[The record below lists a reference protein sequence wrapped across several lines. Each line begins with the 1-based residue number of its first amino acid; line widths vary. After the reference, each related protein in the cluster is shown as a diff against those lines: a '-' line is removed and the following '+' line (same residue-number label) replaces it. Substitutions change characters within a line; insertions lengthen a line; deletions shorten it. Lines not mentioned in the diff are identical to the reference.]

1 MKELKRLLVH
11 HDRIR
16 ESYVKGN
23 YLELTVKENHYI
35 SRVLRLKRGDQ
46 FNVIDGLGNLWN
58 ADFIQRNVVKLR
70 TDFCTPSESCSK
82 PYPEICLAVAVPKIG
97 FDDVIRMSCE
107 IGIDTLL
114 PINTERSLYN
124 DVSSQ
129 RFSRWQ
135 TILNEAVEQSERL
148 WKPNLKAMTSFYDW
162 TNTVNDSSLFTIG
175 TTRLDNA
182 TYLEKLLLDLDEAKD
197 ELWVAIGP
205 EGGWTDN
212 ELDVAKRKN
221 FIYVEFGESILRTST
236 AAVSACQLLCSW
248 RRSSSY
254 VS

>member
-1 MKELKRLLVH
+1 MTELKRLLVN

-16 ESYVKGN
+16 ESYEKGN
-23 YLELTVKENHYI
+23 YLELTVKENHYL

-46 FNVIDGLGNLWN
+46 FNVIDGMGNLWT
-58 ADFIQRNVVKLR
+58 ADFIQKNIVRLC
-70 TDFCTPSESCSK
+70 TDLGSPSESCAK

-97 FDDVIRMSCE
+97 FDDVLRMSCE

-124 DVSSQ
+124 DVSCQ
-129 RFSRWQ
+129 RFARWQ
-135 TILNEAVEQSERL
+135 AILNEAVEQSERL
-148 WKPNLKAMTSFYDW
+148 WKPKLKDMTSFSDW
-162 TNTVNDSSLFTIG
+162 TNTVSDNSLFTIG
-175 TTRLDNA
+175 TTRLDDA
-182 TYLEKLLLDLDEAKD
+182 IYLEKLLLNLDEAKD
-197 ELWVAIGP
+197 EIWVAIGP

-212 ELDVAKRKN
+212 ELDVAKKKN
-221 FIYVEFGESILRTST
+221 CIYVEFGESILRTST
-236 AAVSACQLLCSW
+236 AAISACQLLCSW